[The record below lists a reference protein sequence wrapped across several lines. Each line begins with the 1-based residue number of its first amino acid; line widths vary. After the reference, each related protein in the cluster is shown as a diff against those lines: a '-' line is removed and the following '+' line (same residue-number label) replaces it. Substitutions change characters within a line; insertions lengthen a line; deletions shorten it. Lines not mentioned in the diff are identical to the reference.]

1 MFGELSAIQPGCVMR
16 LILSIYLWWL
26 ERGLYKKFDPE
37 LSLKLDAVQQLIETY
52 EQRR

>member
-1 MFGELSAIQPGCVMR
+1 MR

-26 ERGLYKKFDPE
+26 ERELYKKFDPE